1 MGFFDKIREGLQKTR
16 DKVARSIESVFNR
29 RDPGF
34 YQELEEILISAD
46 VGPVVSKEI
55 VEELKAWEK
64 TNPGATADESLAH
77 LESSL
82 TAIFTPASPWEES
95 SPSKSP
101 MVVLLVGVNGVGK
114 TTTAGKLAARFRD
127 AGNSVILG
135 AADTF
140 RAAAIEQL
148 RKWGERLDIPV
159 VHQKPGADPASVA
172 FDTVRAARAR
182 GIDMAIIDTAG
193 RLQNKQNL
201 MNGLRKIGAII
212 HREAPDSPVEVLL
225 VLDATIGQ
233 NALSQL
239 DEFVKIAPVSG
250 LVLTKLDGTSRGG
263 VVIALA
269 RRHKIPVRF
278 IGVGEKTD
286 DLLPFDPS
294 TFVRSILR
302 TS

>member
-55 VEELKAWEK
+55 VEELKDWEK
-64 TNPGATADESLAH
+64 KNPGATSEESLAH
-77 LESSL
+77 LERSL
-82 TAIFTPASPWEES
+82 TAIFPPASPWEGP
-95 SPSKSP
+95 SPRTSP
-101 MVVLLVGVNGVGK
+101 LVVLLVGVNGVGK
-114 TTTAGKLAARFRD
+114 TTTAGKLAARFR
-127 AGNSVILG
+127 ASGSSVILG

-148 RKWGERLDIPV
+148 RQWGERLDVPV

-201 MNGLRKIGAII
+201 MNELRKIGGII
-212 HREAPDSPVEVLL
+212 SREAPDSPVEVML

-250 LVLTKLDGTSRGG
+250 LILTKLDGTSRGG

-302 TS
+302 TR

>member
-82 TAIFTPASPWEES
+82 TAIFTPASPWKES

-148 RKWGERLDIPV
+148 RKWGERLDVPV

-201 MNGLRKIGAII
+201 MNELKKIGAII

-250 LVLTKLDGTSRGG
+250 LILTKLDGTSRGG

-278 IGVGEKTD
+278 IGLGEKTD

>member
-1 MGFFDKIREGLQKTR
+1 MGFFDKIRESLQKTR
-16 DKVARSIESVFNR
+16 DKVALSIESVFKR

-55 VEELKAWEK
+55 VEELRSWEK
-64 TNPGATADESLAH
+64 RNPGATTEESLSH
-77 LESSL
+77 LERSL
-82 TAIFTPASPWEES
+82 TEIFPAASPWEES
-95 SPSKSP
+95 SPRTSP
-101 MVVLLVGVNGVGK
+101 RVVLLVGVNGVGK
-114 TTTAGKLAARFRD
+114 TTTAGKLAARFRNS
-127 AGNSVILG
+127 GSSVILG

-140 RAAAIEQL
+140 RAAAVEQI
-148 RKWGERLDIPV
+148 RKWGERLDVPV

-182 GIDMAIIDTAG
+182 GIDVAIIDTAG

-201 MNGLRKIGAII
+201 MNELRKIGSII
-212 HREAPDSPVEVLL
+212 SREAPDSPVEVLL

-250 LVLTKLDGTSRGG
+250 LILTKLDGTSRGG

-278 IGVGEKTD
+278 IGVGEKAE

-302 TS
+302 TG

>member
-1 MGFFDKIREGLQKTR
+1 
-16 DKVARSIESVFNR
+16 
-29 RDPGF
+29 
-34 YQELEEILISAD
+34 
-46 VGPVVSKEI
+46 
-55 VEELKAWEK
+55 
-64 TNPGATADESLAH
+64 
-77 LESSL
+77 
-82 TAIFTPASPWEES
+82 
-95 SPSKSP
+95 
-101 MVVLLVGVNGVGK
+101 
-114 TTTAGKLAARFRD
+114 
-127 AGNSVILG
+127 
-135 AADTF
+135 
-140 RAAAIEQL
+140 
-148 RKWGERLDIPV
+148 
-159 VHQKPGADPASVA
+159 
-172 FDTVRAARAR
+172 
-182 GIDMAIIDTAG
+182 
-193 RLQNKQNL
+193 
-201 MNGLRKIGAII
+201 MNELRKIGAII

>member
-101 MVVLLVGVNGVGK
+101 MVVLLVGVIGVGK

-201 MNGLRKIGAII
+201 MNELRKIGAII

>member
-82 TAIFTPASPWEES
+82 TAIFTPASPWDES

-201 MNGLRKIGAII
+201 MNELRKIGAII

>member
-201 MNGLRKIGAII
+201 MNELRKIGAII

>member
-201 MNGLRKIGAII
+201 MNELRKIGAII

-250 LVLTKLDGTSRGG
+250 LILTKLDGTSRGG

>member
-55 VEELKAWEK
+55 VEELKDWEK
-64 TNPGATADESLAH
+64 KNPGATSEESLAH
-77 LESSL
+77 LERSL
-82 TAIFTPASPWEES
+82 TAIFPPASPWEGP
-95 SPSKSP
+95 SPRTSP
-101 MVVLLVGVNGVGK
+101 LVVLLVGVNGVGK
-114 TTTAGKLAARFRD
+114 TTTAGQLAARFR
-127 AGNSVILG
+127 ASGSSVILG

-148 RKWGERLDIPV
+148 RQWGERLDVPV

-182 GIDMAIIDTAG
+182 GIDVAIIDTAG

-201 MNGLRKIGAII
+201 MNELRKIGGII
-212 HREAPDSPVEVLL
+212 SREAPDSPVEVML

-250 LVLTKLDGTSRGG
+250 LILTKLDGTSRGG

-302 TS
+302 TR

>member
-148 RKWGERLDIPV
+148 RKWGERLDVPV

-201 MNGLRKIGAII
+201 MNELRKIGAII
-212 HREAPDSPVEVLL
+212 SREAPDSPVEVWL

-250 LVLTKLDGTSRGG
+250 LILTKLDGTSRGG

-269 RRHKIPVRF
+269 RRHQIPVRF

>member
-34 YQELEEILISAD
+34 YQELEEILITAD

-64 TNPGATADESLAH
+64 KNPGATSEESLAH
-77 LESSL
+77 LERSL
-82 TAIFTPASPWEES
+82 TEIFPPATPWEEF
-95 SPSKSP
+95 SPRKSP
-101 MVVLLVGVNGVGK
+101 LVVLLVGVNGVGK

-148 RKWGERLDIPV
+148 RKWGERLDVPV

-201 MNGLRKIGAII
+201 MNELKKIGAII
-212 HREAPDSPVEVLL
+212 HREAPDSPVEVWL

-250 LVLTKLDGTSRGG
+250 LILTKLDGTSRGG

-269 RRHKIPVRF
+269 RRHQIPVRF

>member
-55 VEELKAWEK
+55 VEELKDWEK
-64 TNPGATADESLAH
+64 KNPGATSEDSLAH
-77 LESSL
+77 LERSL
-82 TAIFTPASPWEES
+82 TAIFPPASPWEGP
-95 SPSKSP
+95 SPRTSP
-101 MVVLLVGVNGVGK
+101 LVVLLVGVNGVGK
-114 TTTAGKLAARFRD
+114 TTTAGKLAARFR
-127 AGNSVILG
+127 ASGSSVILG

-148 RKWGERLDIPV
+148 RQWGERLDVPV

-182 GIDMAIIDTAG
+182 GIDVAIIDTAG

-201 MNGLRKIGAII
+201 MNELRKIGGII
-212 HREAPDSPVEVLL
+212 SREAPDSPVEVML

-250 LVLTKLDGTSRGG
+250 LILTKLDGTSRGG

-302 TS
+302 TR